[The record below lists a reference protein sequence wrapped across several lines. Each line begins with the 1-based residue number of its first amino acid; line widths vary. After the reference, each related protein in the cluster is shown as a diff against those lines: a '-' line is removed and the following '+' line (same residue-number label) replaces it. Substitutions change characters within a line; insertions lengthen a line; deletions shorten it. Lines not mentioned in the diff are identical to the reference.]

1 MLLRERRLVAPKL
14 ALSVTTKHCL
24 QTHDAHPRI
33 GSKDAP
39 HPTTT
44 FGCVARV
51 LKEQGWLALWRGN
64 LANVLKKVLT
74 ALVSGCI
81 IRITFQAFRHVV
93 PLNQGSVRE
102 GLAQQL
108 VAHGIA
114 AIAWTALLYPFEYI
128 HTRMAV
134 GTTPATSL
142 AVLDLR
148 CLLSL
153 VGLPPSNTVQSW
165 KHHPRHTCALNSV
178 TATSTRKRPLA
189 LRSVYVRKV
198 RSSLR

>member
-1 MLLRERRLVAPKL
+1 MTRSE
-14 ALSVTTKHCL
+14 TTGHCT

-51 LKEQGWLALWRGN
+51 FKEQGWVALWRGN
-64 LANVLKKVLT
+64 LVNVLKKVLT
-74 ALVSGCI
+74 ALVSGCV
-81 IRITFQAFRHVV
+81 IRVTFQFFRHVV
-93 PLNQGSVRE
+93 PLHHGTVRE

-114 AIAWTALLYPFEYI
+114 AIAWTALLYPLEYI

-134 GTTPATSL
+134 GTIPIHAHHCNAFTSFPKSFANLMATSS
-142 AVLDLR
+142 R
-148 CLLSL
+148 EYSL
-153 VGLPPSNTVQSW
+153 
-165 KHHPRHTCALNSV
+165 CIA
-178 TATSTRKRPLA
+178 
-189 LRSVYVRKV
+189 
-198 RSSLR
+198 SSLPIARFSWDELSGP

>member
-1 MLLRERRLVAPKL
+1 MLLVKNKLVAPKL
-14 ALSVTTKHCL
+14 TYSVTAQHCS

-44 FGCVARV
+44 FGCVARA

-134 GTTPATSL
+134 GATPVMSL
-142 AVLDLR
+142 TVSGSSAV
-148 CLLSL
+148 CPL
-153 VGLPPSNTVQSW
+153 VGLPPRKTVQSW
-165 KHHPRHTCALNSV
+165 KHHPQH
-178 TATSTRKRPLA
+178 P
-189 LRSVYVRKV
+189 
-198 RSSLR
+198 